1 MTAFLR
7 DFAEN
12 TATSGA
18 GLAMSGKTAII
29 LLIANE
35 IRGLAVVIGTLELW
49 GVI

>member
-35 IRGLAVVIGTLELW
+35 IRGLAVVLAFW

>member
-12 TATSGA
+12 TATGT
-18 GLAMSGKTAII
+18 LAPATFGKTAII

-35 IRGLAVVIGTLELW
+35 IRGLAFVLAFW